1 MTWAKD
7 KEKIMSILMG
17 IITAGLIGA
26 GAMLIAHEGTL
37 NANDQRINSNKEQ
50 IQRVERSTDHRF
62 EIIDSKLDQI
72 IREMK

>member
-7 KEKIMSILMG
+7 KDRIMAMILGIMSTAICGAALM
-17 IITAGLIGA
+17 IVNHSSALS
-26 GAMLIAHEGTL
+26 AHE
-37 NANDQRINSNKEQ
+37 NRIEHNKEQ
-50 IQRVERSTDHRF
+50 IQRIERSNDRKF

>member
-37 NANDQRINSNKEQ
+37 NANDQRTG
-50 IQRVERSTDHRF
+50 TD
-62 EIIDSKLDQI
+62 
-72 IREMK
+72 